1 LSSISR
7 NYVMIDLLQ
16 LQRISTKKSRITL
29 IILTLILVIIILT
42 SLASGNFSI
51 SFSDIREGLSP
62 LQQQILFD
70 LRFPRIMTAILVGSA
85 LAVAGCILQVL
96 LANSLAEPGII
107 GISSFASLFAV
118 LSIVLLDQ
126 ALPGFGWLQPYVLPL
141 SAFTGACLVT
151 FLLYR
156 VTKNNLATTKI
167 LLLGVA
173 IGIFSGAIMTWLLYF
188 SDDSN
193 MRQMLYWMMGNL
205 AYGSDLI
212 YIAIP
217 PLGLSFVWIMRR
229 IDALNLLQ
237 FGEQSAFQ
245 AGIDVSQ
252 LRIQLIVCVA
262 MLTGISVSMAGVI
275 SFIGLVIPHILRI
288 LVTSQLRFLVPASAL
303 LGASFLLL
311 ADLIARNMF
320 ATAELPV
327 GAITASLGSPFF
339 IYLLLRKPTC
349 VNE

>member
-1 LSSISR
+1 
-7 NYVMIDLLQ
+7 MIDLLE
-16 LQRISTKKSRITL
+16 LQRASRKKSRITL
-29 IILTLILVIIILT
+29 ILLSIFLVTVTVI

-51 SFSDIREGLSP
+51 GVDDIVNGLSP
-62 LQQQILFD
+62 LQQQVLFE
-70 LRFPRIMTAILVGSA
+70 LRFPRIVTAILVGAA

-96 LANSLAEPGII
+96 LANSLAEPGVI

-118 LSIVLLDQ
+118 LSIVLLDTL
-126 ALPGFGWLQPYVLPL
+126 LPQWAGLQQYILLL
-141 SAFTGACLVT
+141 SAFVGASLVT
-151 FLLYR
+151 GLLYQ
-156 VTKNNLATTKI
+156 VTKNNLPTTKI

-188 SDDSN
+188 SDDSS

-205 AYGSDLI
+205 AYGADLI
-212 YIAIP
+212 YIAVIP
-217 PLGLSFVWIMRR
+217 LSLSFLWIMRR

-237 FGEQSAFQ
+237 FGEQGAFQ
-245 AGIDVSQ
+245 SGIDVPK
-252 LRIQLIVCVA
+252 LRIQLILCVA
-262 MLTGISVSMAGVI
+262 VLTGISVSMAGVI

-311 ADLIARNMF
+311 ADLIARNSF

-327 GAITASLGSPFF
+327 GAITASLGAPFF
-339 IYLLLRKPTC
+339 IYLLLRKQ
-349 VNE
+349 VA